1 MSFPHISTFNF
12 FMITEAKT
20 KRKAM
25 MEKLIKFF
33 LTKTRLNYTAFIFL
47 VLLGIISYQTI
58 PKDVF
63 PPIKIDKISLN
74 GNYSGASIDTLNKM
88 AVTKLEKD
96 VKSLNG
102 VKKVE
107 SFIKSGEF
115 SIILTLEKGLDTY
128 SILNKVKDI
137 ISNNKGDL
145 PDDMDEPRA
154 SIVDWSFPLINV
166 TVASTS
172 KTQDELI
179 TIADD
184 LKTTLSSIE
193 NISKVDLYESTT
205 RVYELIIDNQKVDL
219 YQLDKSEL
227 QQQIKNISYIF
238 PLGKVEDKNGHLFL
252 SSKNGAKS
260 VEELLNTMIKV
271 NNKSIYIGDIASA
284 KRKYQQTDVLSYL
297 NGAKNVE
304 LGLFKNEKANA
315 ITLVKK
321 VKEAV
326 AKANA
331 KYDDINISTFYDT
344 SILIKKRL
352 NTVISGIMFGLLLVS
367 IAIYILIN
375 KRVAFIVV
383 LGIPTAILMGVVFL
397 SFTSYSINMIT
408 LIGALL
414 IIGILVDDAVIIA
427 ENIQR
432 HISKG
437 EDKLQS
443 AIEGTKE
450 VIMPVLASSLT
461 TVFAFIPMLMLTG
474 ELGEFLK
481 MIPVAVIVLIL
492 ASLVESFIFL
502 PIHGL
507 HILNRDDKELD
518 WTKANNFYRKCL
530 EFILKYKKTFVF
542 TFAISITALTVFLIS
557 SMRYQMFPDFDG
569 DRFFVKGKF
578 NINHTVEEVYT
589 KTSSLEKRLLEMQDE
604 LGLKSISYT
613 VGLRTDNQDETEIK
627 PSVFQFNIEVK
638 ERVPQNFVDEYITP
652 IFSFTTEVEDRSRE
666 KSLDEIVV
674 LLTKTFEDFKPEGLV
689 EFAVKKEGAGIT
701 ANDIEIL
708 LSTQDEKL
716 LEESIKELKAEL
728 KSIDGIIFV
737 DDTAKKG
744 IKELKIEINEYG
756 QSLGFTEAGVSS
768 ILSSSYLKATQT
780 KGLDEKGIIEFI
792 TYDKNKND
800 FEKLEDFEIQVPNT
814 SQQIALSEIANFKY
828 FTNYDSLYKQN
839 GLSIKSVVANVNN
852 KIITATETIEL
863 INNKL
868 EELENKGV
876 KIILQGEEEQNKQM
890 AKELSFAFF
899 IAIFLIFITLLAMF
913 DSFKYTLLVL
923 SVIPFSVTGAI
934 LGHLVLGM
942 NLTLTSIIGILGLAG
957 VVINNAIVMLDFIK
971 NTECVDELI
980 KRATL
985 RLRPIV
991 ITSITTF
998 LGLSTLIFFAT
1009 GQSKILQPLAIS
1021 LGFGLL
1027 WGTVLTL
1034 LFLPALFA
1042 MLNKKIKG

>member
-1 MSFPHISTFNF
+1 
-12 FMITEAKT
+12 
-20 KRKAM
+20 
-25 MEKLIKFF
+25 MEKIIRFF

-63 PPIKIDKISLN
+63 PPIKIDKISIE

-88 AVTKLEKD
+88 AVAKLEKD

-115 SIILTLEKGLDTY
+115 SIIMTLEQGLNTY
-128 SILNKVKDI
+128 SILNKAKDI
-137 ISNNKGDL
+137 IANNKSDL
-145 PDDMDEPRA
+145 PNDMDDPTA

-166 TVASTS
+166 TIASNK

-179 TIADD
+179 TIADQ
-184 LKTTLSSIE
+184 LKTSLSSIE
-193 NISKVDLYESTT
+193 NISKAQLYESTT
-205 RVYELIIDNQKVDL
+205 RVYEIILDNQTIDL
-219 YQLDKSEL
+219 FQLDKSSL
-227 QQQIKNISYIF
+227 QNQIRNISYIF
-238 PLGKVEDKNGHLFL
+238 PLGKIEDKNGHLFL
-252 SSKNGAKS
+252 SSKNGAQS
-260 VEELLNTMIKV
+260 VNELLETMLKV
-271 NNKSIYIGDIASA
+271 DNKTIYIKDIATV
-284 KRKYQQTDVLSYL
+284 KRKYEQTDVYSYL
-297 NGAKNVE
+297 NGQKNVE
-304 LGLFKNEKANA
+304 IGLFKNEKANA
-315 ITLVKK
+315 IELVKK
-321 VKEAV
+321 VKEQVEKFDAQYKDV
-326 AKANA
+326 Q
-331 KYDDINISTFYDT
+331 IGTFYDS
-344 SILIKKRL
+344 SILIKNRL

-432 HISKG
+432 HIAQG

-443 AIEGTKE
+443 AIDGTKE
-450 VIMPVLASSLT
+450 VLMPVLASSLT

-481 MIPVAVIVLIL
+481 MIPVAVVVLII

-507 HILNRDDKELD
+507 HTLNSGDKELD
-518 WTKANNFYRKCL
+518 WSKANALYKKCL
-530 EFILKYKKTFVF
+530 EFILHHKKKFVF
-542 TFAISITALTVFLIS
+542 TFATSITIITVVLIS
-557 SMRYQMFPDFDG
+557 SMRYQMFPDFDA
-569 DRFFVKGKF
+569 DRFFIKGKF
-578 NINHTVEEVYT
+578 NVNHTVEQVHE
-589 KTSSLEKRLLEMQDE
+589 KTVILEKKLLELKDE
-604 LGLKSISYT
+604 LGLKNISYT
-613 VGLRTDNQDETEIK
+613 VGLRTDNQENVEIK
-627 PSVFQFNIEVK
+627 PSVFQFNVEVQ
-638 ERVPQNFVDEYITP
+638 ERVPQNFVDGYITP
-652 IFSFTTEVEDRSRE
+652 IFSFNGQSQNRIRE

-674 LLTKTFEDFKPEGLV
+674 FLTEYFKDFKPDGLV

-708 LSTQDEKL
+708 LSTPNEKL
-716 LEESIKELKAEL
+716 LSQAISELKTEL
-728 KSIDGIIFV
+728 RNIDGIIFV

-744 IKELKIEINEYG
+744 IKELKVAVNEYG
-756 QSLGFTEAGVSS
+756 QSLGFTEASVASV
-768 ILSSSYLKATQT
+768 LSASYLKATQV
-780 KGLDEKGIIEFI
+780 KGLDNHGIVEFI
-792 TYDKNKND
+792 TYDEGKND
-800 FEKLEDFEIQVPNT
+800 FSKLEDFEIQVPNT
-814 SQQIALSEIANFKY
+814 TQQIALSDIATFTY
-828 FTNYDSLYKQN
+828 FTNYDSLYKRN
-839 GLSIKSVVANVNN
+839 GISIKSVVANVNN
-852 KIITATETIEL
+852 KIITSSEALEL
-863 INNKL
+863 LSEKLQEL
-868 EELENKGV
+868 EEKGV
-876 KIILQGEEEQNKQM
+876 QVTLLGEEEQNAQM

-899 IAIFLIFITLLAMF
+899 VAIFLIFITLLTMF
-913 DSFKYTLLVL
+913 DSFRYTFLVL

-934 LGHLVLGM
+934 LGHLALGM

-957 VVINNAIVMLDFIK
+957 VVINNAIVMLDFVK
-971 NTECVDELI
+971 HTTTLDELI
-980 KRATL
+980 TRATL
-985 RLRPIV
+985 RLRPII

-1042 MLNKKIKG
+1042 MINKKIKG

>member
-1 MSFPHISTFNF
+1 
-12 FMITEAKT
+12 
-20 KRKAM
+20 

-63 PPIKIDKISLN
+63 PPIKIDKIAVS
-74 GNYSGASIDTLNKM
+74 GGYAGASIDTLNKM

-107 SFIKSGEF
+107 AFIKNSEF
-115 SIILTLEKGLDTY
+115 SIILTLEKGLDKY

-137 ISNNKGDL
+137 ISDNKGDL

-154 SIVDWSFPLINV
+154 SIVDWSFPLISV
-166 TVASTS
+166 TVASKS
-172 KTQDELI
+172 KSQDELI
-179 TIADD
+179 TIADN
-184 LKTTLSSIE
+184 LKISLSSIE

-205 RVYELIIDNQKVDL
+205 RVYELILDNQKIDL
-219 YQLDKSEL
+219 YQLDKNSL
-227 QQQIKNISYIF
+227 QQQIRNISYIF
-238 PLGKVEDKNGHLFL
+238 PLGKIEDKKGHLFL

-260 VEELLNTMIKV
+260 VEELLETMLKIDD
-271 NNKSIYIGDIASA
+271 KSIYIGDIASA
-284 KRKYQQTDVLSYL
+284 KRKYQQTDVMSFL
-297 NGAKNVE
+297 NGEKNVE

-315 ITLVKK
+315 IALVKK
-321 VKEAV
+321 VKEEV
-326 AKANA
+326 EKANN
-331 KYDDINISTFYDT
+331 KYTDISISTFYDT

-461 TVFAFIPMLMLTG
+461 TVFAFFPMLMLTG

-481 MIPVAVIVLIL
+481 MIPIAVIVLII

-507 HILNRDDKELD
+507 HILNKDDKELD
-518 WTKANNFYRKCL
+518 WTKANNIYKKCL
-530 EFILKYKKTFVF
+530 EFILRHKKMFVF
-542 TFAISITALTVFLIS
+542 TFAISISALTVFLIS

-569 DRFFVKGKF
+569 DRFFIRGKF
-578 NINHTVEEVYT
+578 SVNHTVEEVYK
-589 KTSSLEKRLLEMQDE
+589 KTASIEKKLLEIKDD

-613 VGLRTDNQDETEIK
+613 VGLRTDNQENIEIK
-627 PSVFQFNIEVK
+627 PSVFQFNIEVE
-638 ERVPQNFVDEYITP
+638 ERVAQNFVDAYITP
-652 IFSFTTEVEDRSRE
+652 IFSFSNEDEKRTRE
-666 KSLDEIVV
+666 KSLDEIV
-674 LLTKTFEDFKPEGLV
+674 LHLTKLFENFKPKGLS

-708 LSTQDEKL
+708 LSTSDEKL
-716 LEESIKELKAEL
+716 LEHSINELKTEL
-728 KSIDGIIFV
+728 KNIDGIIFV

-768 ILSSSYLKATQT
+768 VLSSSYLKATQT
-780 KGLDEKGIIEFI
+780 KGLDEKGVIEFI
-792 TYDKNKND
+792 TFDKNKDD
-800 FEKLEDFEIQVPNT
+800 FTKLEDFELQIPNT
-814 SQQIALSEIANFKY
+814 SQQITLSEIADFKY
-828 FTNYDSLYKQN
+828 FSNYDSLFKQN

-852 KIITATETIEL
+852 KIITASETIEL
-863 INNKL
+863 LQDKL
-868 EELENKGV
+868 NELENKGI
-876 KIILQGEEEQNKQM
+876 KIMLQGEEEQNKQM
-890 AKELSFAFF
+890 AKELSYAFF
-899 IAIFLIFITLLAMF
+899 IAIFLIFITLLTMF

-923 SVIPFSVTGAI
+923 SVIPFSVTGAV

-957 VVINNAIVMLDFIK
+957 VVINNAIVMLDFVK
-971 NTECVDELI
+971 NTTTLNDLI
-980 KRATL
+980 TRATL
-985 RLRPIV
+985 RLRPII

-1042 MLNKKIKG
+1042 MLNKNIKG